1 MRQFV
6 ISANYRDHSSPNK
19 WLVRR
24 SNEHPDLAVERST
37 VHAKGV
43 IFCPSTDYEMGF
55 GCSVVAYA
63 EEVMYEGSVPENTIS
78 LRFTGRSGNNDFV
91 DGDGK
96 THKQLAELHL
106 GANGEIMGVPL
117 EAAVA
122 A

>member
-1 MRQFV
+1 MRAFV
-6 ISANYRDHSSPNK
+6 ISANYRDRSSPNK

-43 IFCPSTDYEMGF
+43 IFCPSTDYETGF
-55 GCSVVAYA
+55 GCTVVAYA
-63 EEVMYEGSVPENTIS
+63 DEVMDEGSAPENAVK
-78 LRFTGRSGNNDFV
+78 LRFTGPGGNNDFV

-96 THKQLAELHL
+96 SHEELAELHL

-117 EAAVA
+117 S
-122 A
+122 